1 MRHEAAALLPR
12 SRKESHETQGDIA
25 VDLCSACFSAGASLA
40 QDTAVQAADAARL
53 AAAQRT
59 FASLDDNRDGA
70 ISRAEASE
78 MMQLL
83 VDFDRIDLDL
93 DERLEAAEYVSF
105 YSAGYRG
112 SSGGAR

>member
-1 MRHEAAALLPR
+1 
-12 SRKESHETQGDIA
+12 
-25 VDLCSACFSAGASLA
+25 
-40 QDTAVQAADAARL
+40 
-53 AAAQRT
+53 
-59 FASLDDNRDGA
+59 
-70 ISRAEASE
+70 

-112 SSGGAR
+112 SIGSAR